1 MAWVLLKNK
10 GNKNNMITKI
20 LLEIIYHLIYLLN
33 EIEKEGKKRNIYI
46 QLDKDF
52 LSNLFLLGVYSILN
66 V

>member
-1 MAWVLLKNK
+1 
-10 GNKNNMITKI
+10 MITKI